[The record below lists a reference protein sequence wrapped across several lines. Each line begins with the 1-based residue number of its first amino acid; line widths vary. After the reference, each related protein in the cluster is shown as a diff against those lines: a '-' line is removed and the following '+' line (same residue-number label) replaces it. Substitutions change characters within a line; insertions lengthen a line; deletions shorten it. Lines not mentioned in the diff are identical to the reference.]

1 MGTTVRTELCFRTNT
16 TMGCCFSLCE
26 STPDVPE
33 NIIPDPVGPCHFV
46 VESCSMFNKDYEVY
60 KDEKGKDNRWL
71 FLNRECKAWSD
82 KSRID
87 LENYVRE
94 DDEKPDF
101 KQAYDSDSSSDGFSS
116 DGFKPKRR
124 YFKMRWKM
132 ETKATIKSVKFEGL
146 KYKIKVKAKGVA
158 TRIVHKSIVKNEET
172 GEEREVTSYTDNEDV
187 KKISYKVKDAETGD
201 TVDKF
206 KIKGLTKNELKWKCG
221 AFKATKEGGFF
232 FPGPTEVTTEGPVD
246 PGFCLIMAH
255 ICATEFAPDEIKRD
269 FKPKWWDCPGYTED

>member
-1 MGTTVRTELCFRTNT
+1 
-16 TMGCCFSLCE
+16 
-26 STPDVPE
+26 
-33 NIIPDPVGPCHFV
+33 
-46 VESCSMFNKDYEVY
+46 MFNKDYEVY
-60 KDEKGKDNRWL
+60 KDERGKDNRWL
-71 FLNRECKAWSD
+71 FLNREGKAWSD

-94 DDEKPDF
+94 DEENPKKGEVLWTAKYDEKPDF

-116 DGFKPKRR
+116 DGFKPQRR

-146 KYKIKVKAKGVA
+146 KYKIKVKAKGIA
-158 TRIVHKSIVKNEET
+158 TRVVRKSTVKNEET
-172 GEEREVTSYTDNEDV
+172 GEVREVTYYDDHEHV

-206 KIKGLTKNELKWKCG
+206 KIKGLTKSELKWKCD

-232 FPGPTEVTTEGPVD
+232 FPGPTEVKTEGPVD

-269 FKPKWWDCPGYTED
+269 FKPKWWDVPGYTED

>member
-1 MGTTVRTELCFRTNT
+1 
-16 TMGCCFSLCE
+16 
-26 STPDVPE
+26 
-33 NIIPDPVGPCHFV
+33 
-46 VESCSMFNKDYEVY
+46 MFNKDYEVY

-71 FLNRECKAWSD
+71 FLNREGKAWSD

-94 DDEKPDF
+94 DEENPKKGEVLWTAKYDEHPDY
-101 KQAYDSDSSSDGFSS
+101 KQAYESDSSSDGFSS
-116 DGFKPKRR
+116 DGFKPQRR
-124 YFKMRWKM
+124 YFKMKFRM
-132 ETKATIKSVKFEGL
+132 ETKATIKSVKYKGL
-146 KYKIKVKAKGVA
+146 KYKIKVKAKGIA
-158 TRIVHKSIVKNEET
+158 TRIVRKSHIKDEET
-172 GEEREVTSYTDNEDV
+172 GEVREVTSFTDNEYV
-187 KKISYKVKDAETGD
+187 KKISYKVKDDETGD

-255 ICATEFAPDEIKRD
+255 ICATEFSPDEIKRD